1 MYVLA
6 LEGRP
11 KDLQGYL
18 LKADGCQMCCADWP
32 IIVSGEDPLT
42 VTADACRA
50 VSVPLS
56 ICGRAS
62 SWTSFLRVSML
73 GLRLQRHAAYRTS
86 VCGFCQKR
94 PIAGPQ
100 KPAAYIA
107 PHNIRAIRVARK
119 SVAMLDV
126 FLA

>member
-32 IIVSGEDPLT
+32 SILSGKGPLT
-42 VTADACRA
+42 VKADACRA

-56 ICGRAS
+56 ICGRTS
-62 SWTSFLRVSML
+62 S
-73 GLRLQRHAAYRTS
+73 
-86 VCGFCQKR
+86 
-94 PIAGPQ
+94 
-100 KPAAYIA
+100 
-107 PHNIRAIRVARK
+107 
-119 SVAMLDV
+119 
-126 FLA
+126 